1 MAASTDQLEVEWQFA
16 APSTDH
22 VLAWLAVANVPGY
35 TVTPGPTKELND
47 TYYDTADWR
56 FHRAHFTCRV
66 REKGDGAELTLKS
79 MAEAKDAVRSR
90 REITDFLSGPGPHR
104 LAEAPGTGGQYVR
117 LLAGRRALTALFTL
131 DQLRRTFILADAT
144 GEVAEIAVDRTTVPT
159 GNQAAPVVLSRVEV
173 EITAGAVVR
182 AQRFVDLLVATAGLT
197 PAGTSKFE
205 AALEA
210 SGVTPTAPAST
221 LGSTA
226 IEPGM
231 TVSEVAFA
239 VLRKHF
245 AVFLANEAGT
255 RLGEDIE
262 ALHDMRVAARR
273 LRAALQAFRPWLSPR
288 LQHSRDELGWVAA
301 ALGTVRDLDVQLER
315 LAEWRAVDPAASAA
329 LDDVERLLTDR
340 LDQGRKRMLTALDSR
355 RYDLMVQRFASAL
368 RRGSPRSV
376 AGGRE
381 PILAVAPGLL
391 EKRYRRLRRMGDAI
405 KPASPPASYHALRI
419 DAKKLRYA
427 LEFVGPIYG
436 KPATEFA
443 VRLTALQDLLGLHQ
457 DADVAIA
464 MLREMAATSGRRL
477 GPETILALGAISERY
492 RVHAAALRAGFP
504 KLYRP
509 LNGQEWRALVKVIE
523 SRPRSRANSAPAA
536 RTAGA

>member
-16 APSTDH
+16 APSTEQ
-22 VLAWLAVANVPGY
+22 VIAWLGAANVPGY
-35 TVTPGPTKELND
+35 TVIPGSTKELHD

-56 FHRAHFTCRV
+56 FHRARFTCRV

-79 MAEAKDAVRSR
+79 MAEARNAVRRR
-90 REITDFLSGPGPHR
+90 REITDFLSGPPPHR
-104 LAEAPGTGGQYVR
+104 IALAPGTGGQYVR
-117 LLAGRRALTALFTL
+117 LLAGRRAITPLFTL
-131 DQLRRTFILADAT
+131 DQIRRTFVLADVG
-144 GEVAEIAVDRTTVPT
+144 GEVAEIAVDRTTVPA
-159 GNQAAPVVLSRVEV
+159 GAEAPAVVLSRVEV
-173 EITAGAVVR
+173 EITGGAVER

-205 AALEA
+205 AALQA
-210 SGVTPTAPAST
+210 SGATPVTTEST

-226 IEPGM
+226 IEAGM
-231 TVSEVAFA
+231 TVGEVAFA

-262 ALHDMRVAARR
+262 GLHDMRVAARR

-301 ALGTVRDLDVQLER
+301 ALGTVRDLDVQMER
-315 LAEWRAVDPAASAA
+315 LAEWRAAEPAESHA

-340 LDQGRKRMLTALDSR
+340 RNQGRKRMLAALDSR
-355 RYDLMVQRFASAL
+355 RYDLMVERFATAL
-368 RRGSPRSV
+368 RRGSPRSLLV
-376 AGGRE
+376 ARE
-381 PILAVAPGLL
+381 PILAVGPGLL

-436 KPATEFA
+436 KRATEFA

-457 DADVAIA
+457 DADVAIT
-464 MLREMAATSGRRL
+464 MLREMASGSRPRL

-492 RVHAAALRAGFP
+492 RVHAAELRAGFP
-504 KLYRP
+504 RLYRP
-509 LNGQEWRALVKVIE
+509 VNGREWRALVKVVE
-523 SRPRSRANSAPAA
+523 ALRRRAAA
-536 RTAGA
+536 RP